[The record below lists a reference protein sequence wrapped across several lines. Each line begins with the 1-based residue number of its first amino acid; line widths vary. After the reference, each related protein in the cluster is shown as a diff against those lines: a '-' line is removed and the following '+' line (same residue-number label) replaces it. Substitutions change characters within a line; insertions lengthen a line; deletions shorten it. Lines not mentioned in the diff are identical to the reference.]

1 MIKDFYDIT
10 TDLISRICSASQ
22 ISISEEVTAAMLFSE
37 IQLNEEILSAS
48 KKILKEGE
56 SSWTDVIMM
65 LSTEAL
71 ELALFQK
78 NGEKVILKYF
88 AECSL
93 NGDED
98 EKKIHGKAAAFFIY
112 RKIKAIKNMAIIIQK
127 APSLS
132 KSYKPMMR
140 IENIESQMLAINK
153 HLSKQLKSYFKKKS
167 SKSLP
172 N

>member
-10 TDLISRICSASQ
+10 TDLISRIRSASQ

-37 IQLNEEILSAS
+37 IQLNEEILCAS

-88 AECSL
+88 AEFSL

-127 APSLS
+127 APSL
-132 KSYKPMMR
+132 KEVYMPDRR
-140 IENIESQMLAINK
+140 ISNIEELMKMVNK
-153 HLSKQLKSYFKKKS
+153 ELSKNLENYAIKKNLRKTT
-167 SKSLP
+167 K
-172 N
+172 